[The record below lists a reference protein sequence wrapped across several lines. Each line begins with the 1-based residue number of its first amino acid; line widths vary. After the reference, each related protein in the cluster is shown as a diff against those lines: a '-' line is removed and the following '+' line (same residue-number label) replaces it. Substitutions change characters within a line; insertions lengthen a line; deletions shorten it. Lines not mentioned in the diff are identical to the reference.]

1 MVRVELKGY
10 KEALGIFDSKP
21 VKRAAVSALKKV
33 AKAAVSSVSS
43 EIRTVYNVKKSD
55 LDPRLK
61 IRPARADSLAAEIEI
76 SGKGMSLSF
85 FGAKQTAQNRTVT
98 RAGKNM
104 KVKTTKRSA
113 AFQGV
118 TVEVEKGKKTQ
129 LRSAF
134 MTRMKS
140 GHIGVM
146 RRQGKD
152 RLPIYEKKVISLASM
167 LENAKVAPA
176 VLEKVNERWG
186 VIFPQELKYF
196 LSKQG

>member
-1 MVRVELKGY
+1 MVRVELTGY

-21 VKRAAVSALKKV
+21 VKKAAASALRKV
-33 AKAAVSSVSS
+33 AKAAVSTASS
-43 EIRTVYNVKKSD
+43 EIRGVYNVKKSD
-55 LDPRLK
+55 LDPRVKL
-61 IRPARADSLAAEIEI
+61 SLPRIDNLSAVINI
-76 SGKGMSLSF
+76 SGKGMSLSY
-85 FGAKQTAQNRTVT
+85 FGAKQTAQNRTIT
-98 RAGKNM
+98 RAGKDM
-104 KVKTTKRSA
+104 KVKTMKRSA
-113 AFQGV
+113 TFQGV

-146 RRQGKD
+146 RREGKA
-152 RLPIYEKKVISLASM
+152 RLPIFEKKVISLASM
-167 LENAKVAPA
+167 LENAKVAPV
-176 VLEKVNERWG
+176 VLDKINERWG